1 MVLPKTTARIL
12 PLVIFPLALALSLG
26 LFAGL
31 GWIIQGPSGGL
42 SEKVPRLALN
52 WVQLAGDTEVETL
65 QPPPPPPPPPPP
77 EVLPQSTSSA
87 TSSNQMAVSHANH
100 ALSMPLPSIDAG
112 LDTNAMPSLQNLSVA
127 TNIDTPVYRE
137 APRYPRQAMA
147 RRQEGWVELVFEVD
161 AEGKVLADTIRVLDA
176 EPKHLFERAARRAIA
191 RWRFAAYELGAGN
204 NRQLRQRLEFRLEGN
219 Q

>member
-1 MVLPKTTARIL
+1 MLSPRLMPLIL
-12 PLVIFPLALALSLG
+12 FPLALALSLG

-31 GWIIQGPSGGL
+31 GWIIQGPSGSL
-42 SEKVPRLALN
+42 SEKTPRLALN
-52 WVQLAGDTEVETL
+52 WVQLAGETEVETL
-65 QPPPPPPPPPPP
+65 KPPPPPPPPPPP
-77 EVLPQSTSSA
+77 ETQQQSTSSSA
-87 TSSNQMAVSHANH
+87 SRSEFAVSNASD
-100 ALSMPLPSIDAG
+100 ALNLPLPAIDTG
-112 LDTNAMPSLQNLSVA
+112 LDATATPSLQNLG
-127 TNIDTPVYRE
+127 IDSSADVPVYRE

-161 AEGKVLADTIRVLDA
+161 SEGKVLADTIRVVDA

-191 RWRFAAYELGAGN
+191 RWRFAAYELGSGP